1 MEEIN
6 LKERIASRK
15 LRQKE
20 EAHRKKLL
28 RLANAKPDDLSLIE
42 LKKKRERMLNEHFTN
57 YNELDE
63 EKKKQIEKD
72 DAAFFEKLK
81 NLKPEENKKLRF

>member
-1 MEEIN
+1 MSEDLSVAKESRELHKREEN
-6 LKERIASRK
+6 
-15 LRQKE
+15 
-20 EAHRKKLL
+20 HRKKLL
-28 RLANAKPDDLSLIE
+28 RLANAKPDDLSIIE

-63 EKKKQIEKD
+63 EKKKQIKED
-72 DAAFFEKLK
+72 NEAFFEKLR